1 MHSRPNN
8 LLFRLFLGAISA
20 LLAFDPRAT
29 AAEPG
34 ATRSGP
40 GSYVLRPMDLI
51 KVQVFDEP
59 NLDRELRVS
68 HDHNVVLP
76 LIGTVSVKNRTVS
89 DAERLIRDLY
99 ARDYLVNPQI
109 NITILEYSQ
118 RTVNVLGAV
127 NSPGSVLIPAEHPFN
142 LLDAIAHSG
151 GFSRLAN
158 RAKISLT
165 RTFADGHTENF
176 TINADKLVT
185 GDASNSWSVLD
196 GDVIFVP
203 ESVL

>member
-1 MHSRPNN
+1 
-8 LLFRLFLGAISA
+8 
-20 LLAFDPRAT
+20 
-29 AAEPG
+29 
-34 ATRSGP
+34 
-40 GSYVLRPMDLI
+40 MDLI
-51 KVQVFDEP
+51 KIQVFDEP

-68 HDHNVVLP
+68 HDHNIALP
-76 LIGTVSVKNRTVS
+76 LIGTVSVKNKTVS

-118 RTVNVLGAV
+118 RSVNVLGAV
-127 NSPGSVLIPAEHPFN
+127 NSPGSVQIPAEHPFN

-158 RAKISLT
+158 RARISLT

-185 GDASNSWSVLD
+185 GDATNSWAVVD

>member
-1 MHSRPNN
+1 MMVVLAG
-8 LLFRLFLGAISA
+8 LLVFLNRTAAADGGSSHLGAG
-20 LLAFDPRAT
+20 T
-29 AAEPG
+29 
-34 ATRSGP
+34 
-40 GSYVLRPMDLI
+40 YVLKPMDLI

-68 HDHNVVLP
+68 HDHSVVLP

-89 DAERLIRDLY
+89 DTEKLVRDLY

-109 NITILEYSQ
+109 NITIIEYSQ
-118 RTVNVLGAV
+118 RSVNVLGAV
-127 NSPGSVLIPAEHPFN
+127 NSPGSVVIPAEHPFD

-158 RAKISLT
+158 RTKVSLT
-165 RTFADGHTENF
+165 RTFTDGHTENF
-176 TINADKLVT
+176 TINADRLVT
-185 GDASNSWSVLD
+185 GDASNSWSVVD